1 MFRKEQTAFCR
12 LLELRHIM
20 SGEVICMRYQKH
32 RSGKGSV
39 KRRLLAILT
48 AAAIVFAAV
57 NYRVNPILRKMTAVQ
72 AAYIA
77 NIAIDRAAAEVL
89 SEEDISY
96 SDLVRINSLSDGTVS
111 SMSANI
117 REMNRFKTNISKAI
131 QQKLL
136 DFCEREI
143 AIPIGTLTGI
153 DLFSGRGP
161 SVRMKIQLYGNVT
174 SNLRSKFEGAGI
186 NQTRHQIICD
196 VKVSVSAIIPGCSSY
211 TEVENSFTVSET
223 VLLGRVPESFTN
235 VDTND
240 ELYDD
245 INNFLGN

>member
-1 MFRKEQTAFCR
+1 
-12 LLELRHIM
+12 
-20 SGEVICMRYQKH
+20 MRYQKH
-32 RSGKGSV
+32 RPEK
-39 KRRLLAILT
+39 KNIRRRAIALLTVGMTLF
-48 AAAIVFAAV
+48 VAV
-57 NYRVNPILRKMTAVQ
+57 NYKVNPLLKKMTAVQ

-77 NIAIDRAAAEVL
+77 NMAIDRAAAEVL
-89 SEEDISY
+89 AEEEISY
-96 SDLVRINSLSDGTVS
+96 SDLIRLHTLSDGTVS

-117 REMNRFKTNISKAI
+117 REMNRFKTNISKSI

-136 DFCEREI
+136 EYCDREI

-161 SVRMKIQLYGNVT
+161 KVRMKIQLYGNV
-174 SNLRSKFEGAGI
+174 SASLRSKFDGAGI

-196 VKVSVSAIIPGCSSY
+196 VKVGVSSIIPGCASY

-235 VDTND
+235 VETNK
-240 ELYDD
+240 ELYDEL
-245 INNFLGN
+245 NNFIGD